1 MKREKRFAGFCVLF
15 WVAVV
20 LCLSGGAGVKAHAA
34 EATVDCAG
42 QIDKEICPEA
52 QLVSLACFFK
62 KWEGINTLHFK
73 VTLKNVSDKPQRYRV
88 NIFMDN
94 GKGVGGLI
102 PRKTKKGLVQ
112 PDQTVSFVYPVKD
125 MAGKAES
132 IDIRITNMG
141 Q

>member
-20 LCLSGGAGVKAHAA
+20 LCLSSGAGVTAYAA
-34 EATVDCAG
+34 EEMIDCAG

-73 VTLKNVSDKPQRYRV
+73 VSLKNVSDKLQRYRV

-94 GKGVGGLI
+94 GKAVGGLI
-102 PRKTKKGLVQ
+102 PRKTKKGLVK
-112 PDQTVSFVYPVKD
+112 PDQTVSFVYPVKNMTD
-125 MAGKAES
+125 RAG
-132 IDIRITNMG
+132 IVDIRITTMG